1 MPVISDD
8 LLVNTSLE
16 PGFPRKIGIE
26 TVMKWMH
33 ELRFSVMQKK
43 EGSLVD
49 GQEPYDVVKYRNT
62 FCEGWYLLVFLS
74 ATTLQQTKH

>member
-1 MPVISDD
+1 MPVVSDD

-33 ELRFSVMQKK
+33 ELRFSVM
-43 EGSLVD
+43 EGSFVD
-49 GQEPYDVVKYRNT
+49 GHERYDVVKYRNT

-74 ATTLQQTKH
+74 ATTLEQTKH